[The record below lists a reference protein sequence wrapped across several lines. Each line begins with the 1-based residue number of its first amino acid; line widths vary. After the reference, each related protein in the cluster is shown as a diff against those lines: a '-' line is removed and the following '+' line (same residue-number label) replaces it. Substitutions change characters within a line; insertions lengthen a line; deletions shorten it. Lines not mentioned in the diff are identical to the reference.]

1 MLSGAVLRLS
11 KPVELTSVQLDA
23 VCLEPGTPCKVVW
36 ERCENGKIPIFNSF
50 FVGEQNISELLATNI
65 AIEECEKSITL
76 AQHIDQI
83 AGKGEKGS
91 SGLKSHLVIK
101 YVDLK

>member
-1 MLSGAVLRLS
+1 MLFVWNRELR
-11 KPVELTSVQLDA
+11 VR
-23 VCLEPGTPCKVVW
+23 W
-36 ERCENGKIPIFNSF
+36 FGKDVKNTMFNSF